1 MTMSEPNPLTAQQRE
16 EIRQRYLKVDTSNVA
31 DVLDTL
37 GLFDQG
43 LASDF
48 TAYSATAGRMAG
60 WAYTIRGQMTP
71 YALGG
76 DADKMRACAGLSASE
91 ISVWSGNGEGICY
104 FGELIAIGMKERG
117 CVGALVDGGV
127 RDLRWIR
134 SLDFPVFARYR
145 TPVQSIG
152 RWKVNA
158 CQVEVSI
165 RGAARSLIRV
175 RPGDFILGDED
186 GVIVIPHEL
195 AIRVLEEAERLT
207 HKEEQIRAE
216 LKNGLTLADALEKF
230 GHV

>member
-1 MTMSEPNPLTAQQRE
+1 MTAFTPEKRE
-16 EIRQRYLKVDTSNVA
+16 ALRQRYLKVDTSNVA

-37 GLFDQG
+37 GWFDQG

-48 TAYSATAGRMAG
+48 NPYPANAGRIAG

-71 YALGG
+71 YPLGG
-76 DADKMRACAGLSASE
+76 DAEKMKACAGLSSGE

-127 RDLRWIR
+127 RDLRWIGEHG
-134 SLDFPVFARYR
+134 FPVFARYR
-145 TPVQSIG
+145 SPVQSIG

-158 CQVEVSI
+158 CQVEVSV
-165 RGAARSLIRV
+165 RGAAGSLIKV

-186 GVIVIPHEL
+186 GVIVIPQEL
-195 AIRVLEEAERLT
+195 AEQVLIESERLT
-207 HKEEQIRAE
+207 RKEEDIRKE
-216 LKNGLTLADALEKF
+216 LKAGLTLAEALAKF